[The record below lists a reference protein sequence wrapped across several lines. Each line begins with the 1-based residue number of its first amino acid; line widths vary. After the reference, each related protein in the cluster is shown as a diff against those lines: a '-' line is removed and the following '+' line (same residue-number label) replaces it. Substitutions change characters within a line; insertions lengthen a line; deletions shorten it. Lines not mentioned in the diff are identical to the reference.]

1 MLSDTETIKYLR
13 LAKNG
18 DNNSKEILIKNN
30 VLLVKSIANRFR
42 NKGVDYDDL
51 FQLGSMGLLK
61 AIYNFDESFC
71 VKFSTYAVPMIIGEI
86 KRFLRDDGE
95 IKISRIIKYNAYK
108 IAQFSEEYQLKNGS
122 EPTVH
127 EISKNLSISLEDV
140 VLALDSTKLTVSLY
154 ETTVDSEE
162 KTQSLI
168 DKIPSEDTEDSRI
181 DSIYVKQLLSR
192 LNEREKQVVT
202 LRYFKDKTQGEVSKI
217 LGVSQVQ
224 VSRLESKIIKKLK
237 TIAEKK

>member
-1 MLSDTETIKYLR
+1 MLSDSETLR
-13 LAKNG
+13 HIRQAKNG
-18 DNNSKEILIKNN
+18 DNFSKEILIKNN
-30 VLLVKSIANRFR
+30 ALLVKSIANRFR

-108 IAQFSEEYQLKNGS
+108 ISRFTEEYQLKYS
-122 EPTVH
+122 KEPTIE
-127 EISKNLSISLEDV
+127 EIANNLSISLEDV
-140 VLALDSTKLTVSLY
+140 VLALDSSKMTVSLY

-162 KTQSLI
+162 KIQSLI
-168 DKIPSEDTEDSRI
+168 DKIPSNETEDLRVE
-181 DSIYVKQLLSR
+181 SIYVKHLISKLS
-192 LNEREKQVVT
+192 EREQTLVI
-202 LRYFKDKTQGEVSKI
+202 LRYFRDKTQGEVSKI

-224 VSRLESKIIKKLK
+224 VSRLENKIMKKLK
-237 TIAEKK
+237 AYASKE